1 MITDRQ
7 LLAGAARLPKGP
19 QSAEDQAV
27 EMLPDPHIKAAI
39 MTLPEQFR
47 TVVYFADIAGFSY
60 KEIAAIMNTNQG
72 TVSSRLNRGRQRLR
86 HLLIDQR

>member
-1 MITDRQ
+1 
-7 LLAGAARLPKGP
+7 
-19 QSAEDQAV
+19 
-27 EMLPDPHIKAAI
+27 
-39 MTLPEQFR
+39 
-47 TVVYFADIAGFSY
+47 VYFADIAGFSY